1 MATKKKK
8 ESKKAENAENVVE
21 ESQDVQNTNEETE
34 VKKEPTPEEKY
45 SELNN
50 RFLRLYAEFENY
62 RKRTNKER
70 LDLITNANSDLLKD
84 LVPVID
90 DFERAIANNVDADDI
105 EGIKEG
111 FSLIYNKYKGL
122 LQSKGLKAMEAKGEA
137 FDPELHEAIANLPT
151 EDKKMKGK
159 VIDDFEKGY
168 FLNDKVLRFAKVVV
182 GQ

>member
-8 ESKKAENAENVVE
+8 ESKKAEDVESVVE
-21 ESQDVQNTNEETE
+21 ENPGGENLNEESKVE
-34 VKKEPTPEEKY
+34 KELTPEEKY
-45 SELNN
+45 NELNN

-122 LQSKGLKAMEAKGEA
+122 LQSKGLKAMEAKGEV

-159 VIDDFEKGY
+159 VIDDVEKGY

>member
-1 MATKKKK
+1 MARKKKK
-8 ESKKAENAENVVE
+8 ESKKAENSENVAE
-21 ESQDVQNTNEETE
+21 ESQVKENTIEEAS
-34 VKKEPTPEEKY
+34 KEPTPEEKY

-90 DFERAIANNVDADDI
+90 DFERAIANNVEAEDI

-122 LQSKGLKAMEAKGEA
+122 LESKGLKAMEAKGEV

-151 EDKKMKGK
+151 EDKNMKGK
-159 VIDDFEKGY
+159 VIDDVEKGY

>member
-1 MATKKKK
+1 MAVKKKK
-8 ESKKAENAENVVE
+8 ESKKAEGADNVAAESQVEENV
-21 ESQDVQNTNEETE
+21 NETASPETE
-34 VKKEPTPEEKY
+34 TTPEEKY
-45 SELNN
+45 SELND

-70 LDLITNANSDLLKD
+70 LDLITNANADLLKE

-90 DFERAIANNVDADDI
+90 DFERAITNNEDADDI

-122 LQSKGLKAMEAKGEA
+122 LQSKGLKAMEAKGEV
-137 FDPELHEAIANLPT
+137 FDPEIHEAIANLPT
-151 EDKKMKGK
+151 DDKKMKGK
-159 VIDDFEKGY
+159 VIDDVEKGY
-168 FLNDKVLRFAKVVV
+168 LLNDKVLRFAKVVV